1 MVSSASPL
9 FDSELRD
16 SDTVLAGEVRPHRAR
31 ANAAPVDRPGYLT
44 DLRTRNLDGLSS
56 LDART
61 AYMYARSILYQSRP
75 YTE

>member
-9 FDSELRD
+9 FDSGLRD

-31 ANAAPVDRPGYLT
+31 ANAAPVDSSRYLM

-61 AYMYARSILYQSRP
+61 AHMYARSILYHSRP
-75 YTE
+75 YTG